1 MRKKLVAVAAGLLS
15 LAFAFAG
22 CAQEL
27 PEGQTEGALALPYDD
42 MINAEGEYDESLF
55 YRNELETECADPGV
69 IYVSE
74 EESGEYGGWYYMYAT
89 TDYTAGR
96 AFTIAGG
103 AKTSSTGKT

>member
-55 YRNELETECADPGV
+55 YRNERAASTAAGTICMPPP
-69 IYVSE
+69 I
-74 EESGEYGGWYYMYAT
+74 T
-89 TDYTAGR
+89 RAGR

>member
-55 YRNELETECADPGV
+55 YRNELETECADPRRHLCKRR
-69 IYVSE
+69 
-74 EESGEYGGWYYMYAT
+74 GE
-89 TDYTAGR
+89 
-96 AFTIAGG
+96 
-103 AKTSSTGKT
+103 